1 MRGLTGGLGCAVA
14 HSSKIKNIADKVAVS
29 ENIEV
34 LKKWPGSGSLPADK
48 TPSIL
53 SYDPN
58 DSAKVMAWG
67 HSVTPA
73 HKVQYANFKYLLVP
87 PQEFESK
94 DRKWELSTATG
105 ATLPEGK
112 TAQDL
117 CVDYLRQV
125 RGYVQ
130 GFLENT
136 YGERFLASQD
146 VIYVFTVPAAWSDRS
161 KALILKVAE
170 EAGFK
175 GSVNLVSESEA
186 AAIYCA
192 TLCDE
197 GELRVGSKFL
207 GIKSPS
213 SNSPLPINLRLLRL
227 TLVQSVT
234 RAAEPSI

>member
-1 MRGLTGGLGCAVA
+1 MELTGGLGCAVA
-14 HSSKIKNIADKVAVS
+14 HSSKIKSITDKVAVS

-48 TPSIL
+48 TPSAL

-58 DSAKVMAWG
+58 DSAKVTAWG
-67 HSVTPA
+67 HTVTPA
-73 HKVQYANFKYLLVP
+73 HKIQYANFKYLLVP
-87 PQEFESK
+87 PQELESK
-94 DRKWELSTATG
+94 DRKWELSTATR
-105 ATLPEGK
+105 ATLPEDK
-112 TAQDL
+112 NAEDL
-117 CVDYLRQV
+117 CVDYLGQV

-130 GFLENT
+130 GVLENT
-136 YGERFLASQD
+136 YGERFLAGQD

-197 GELRVGSKFL
+197 GELRVGSKLL
-207 GIKSPS
+207 GIKTPS
-213 SNSPLPINLRLLRL
+213 SNPPLRINLRFLGL
-227 TLVQSVT
+227 TLMESVM
-234 RAAEPSI
+234 RAAQRSI